1 MARFD
6 AEQIKAV
13 VEIQALIN
21 EWAYDLDVN
30 EGLGVPKLITEDC
43 QYVVRAVL
51 RPNREEVGKFYQSR
65 LEELKATPA
74 GPPLQ
79 RHVLS
84 NFRFSFTA
92 ADEASIAFTL
102 VYFTTAGMSSGAK
115 HADPAAVADVRM
127 EARRVDGEWLISAF
141 DSGQSFVRVPH

>member
-1 MARFD
+1 MRREDSQKGARLGGGYMARFD
-6 AEQIKAV
+6 MEQTMAIVA
-13 VEIQALIN
+13 IQQLIH

-51 RPNREEVGKFYQSR
+51 RPNRAEVGKFYQGR

-84 NFRFSFTA
+84 NFRFDLKTA
-92 ADEASIAFTL
+92 DDAS
-102 VYFTTAGMSSGAK
+102 V
-115 HADPAAVADVRM
+115 
-127 EARRVDGEWLISAF
+127 
-141 DSGQSFVRVPH
+141 

>member
-6 AEQIKAV
+6 AEQTHAV

-30 EGLGVPKLITEDC
+30 EGLGVPRLITEDC

-51 RPNREEVGKFYQSR
+51 RPSRAEVDKFYKGR

-84 NFRFSFTA
+84 NFRFNFKG
-92 ADEASIAFTL
+92 ADEAGVAFTL
-102 VYFTTAGMSSGAK
+102 VYFTTAGMTSGPK

-127 EARRVDGEWLISAF
+127 DCRRVDGEWLISAF

>member
-6 AEQIKAV
+6 MEQTMAV
-13 VEIQALIN
+13 VAIQQLIN
-21 EWAYDLDVN
+21 EWGYDLDVN

-43 QYVVRAVL
+43 AYVVRAEL
-51 RPNREEVGKFYQSR
+51 REGRAAVEKFYRTR
-65 LEELKATPA
+65 LEELKKTSA

-84 NFRFSFTA
+84 NLRVDFKG

-127 EARRVDGEWLISAF
+127 DCRRVDGDWLISAF